1 MVSAQCFQRRGFGPF
16 GCSSGVSAC
25 GCGDVHRY
33 EDHEKTIFERCERGG
48 GLFPGSIPPDYS
60 TGLLYRVRIF
70 IWAGFLSK
78 HRDDIF
84 DGHDVELV
92 VWFEIDWDSAFR
104 VEDNFVVLSKR
115 HIIVVF
121 DLATD
126 CDDTAGDGRN
136 FGRIWEGDSTFGF
149 PFGFVFEHQ
158 NASSDRLDSFK
169 RRFFRHGTL
178 GSVRGLGDRTAA
190 VASKRSRGATPDG
203 AIGVKKTIA
212 ATF

>member
-1 MVSAQCFQRRGFGPF
+1 MFSAQWFQRSVF
-16 GCSSGVSAC
+16 SAGVSAHLVAAQ
-25 GCGDVHRY
+25 GFRPVVAEVFIGTKITRRR
-33 EDHEKTIFERCERGG
+33 FSRGARG
-48 GLFPGSIPPDYS
+48 EGAIPRVYS

-104 VEDNFVVLSKR
+104 VEDNFVVLSKG

-126 CDDTAGDGRN
+126 RDDTAGDGRN

-178 GSVRGLGDRTAA
+178 GSVRGLGNRTAA

>member
-1 MVSAQCFQRRGFGPF
+1 VVSAHFVAAQGFWPVVAEMFIGTKITRRRF
-16 GCSSGVSAC
+16 S
-25 GCGDVHRY
+25 
-33 EDHEKTIFERCERGG
+33 RGARG
-48 GLFPGSIPPDYS
+48 EGAIPRVYS

-84 DGHDVELV
+84 DGNDVELV

-104 VEDNFVVLSKR
+104 VEDNFVVLSKG

-126 CDDTAGDGRN
+126 RDDTAGDGRN
-136 FGRIWEGDSTFGF
+136 FGRIREGDSTFGF

-178 GSVRGLGDRTAA
+178 GSVRGLGNPTAA
-190 VASKRSRGATPDG
+190 GASKRSRGATPDG